1 MFHSRKLLS
10 LLFVGFF
17 ALLLLS
23 GCGSDDEKQQ
33 ESADNGAADQS
44 ATEPADNQQAPATE
58 PSEPTTTAASSTPK
72 WEAPTTAGDSAAHP
86 FVTEDFHAAII
97 VHAKNLY
104 ESELMKKIRSLDSEG
119 AFEEAMVVSLNRET
133 GVDIR
138 GVDRYSLFTK
148 SLPGGPREIPSVVM
162 ILEFAEAADR
172 SEIAQKTTGVKT
184 PQEDGEMKWYIPE
197 EGSRYEMVL
206 CIVNDKTLVYSTDL
220 VLAKKTV
227 TAPAA
232 NTPLNKRLV
241 ELDYSNQ
248 HITLVGSNAIFPPA
262 LMAEMQ
268 RELSSEGLPP
278 AFSDIT
284 DVIAQVT
291 AVSAVLNLSPDLYVK
306 LGVETTSAETTTKLK
321 TMTSDVLVMAK
332 TTLGALAF
340 LPPKDMPDAIKKMI
354 PEVLK
359 LLAQLKLEQQEKR
372 FDIAIRIPATTL
384 ASFMEPLSVSITE
397 ARNSAQRMTGVNN
410 IRQIGIATQN
420 FHEVYGRF
428 PVGEFPGND
437 GLIKYKNGKPLL
449 SWRVYLLPFIGE
461 DSLYDQ
467 FKLDEPWDS
476 PHNLKLLDKIPGI
489 YKSPSSAVGTNKTRY
504 LAPVGPSS
512 ILGEKT
518 KIRFRDISD
527 GTSNTVLLVEAGAD
541 KAVPWTKPEDLTY
554 DPKNPVASLGKIGD
568 SFMVLMADGSV
579 HQLKAT
585 IDAASLLNLFQRNDG
600 NVVNIETFHK

>member
-1 MFHSRKLLS
+1 
-10 LLFVGFF
+10 
-17 ALLLLS
+17 
-23 GCGSDDEKQQ
+23 
-33 ESADNGAADQS
+33 
-44 ATEPADNQQAPATE
+44 
-58 PSEPTTTAASSTPK
+58 
-72 WEAPTTAGDSAAHP
+72 
-86 FVTEDFHAAII
+86 
-97 VHAKNLY
+97 
-104 ESELMKKIRSLDSEG
+104 
-119 AFEEAMVVSLNRET
+119 
-133 GVDIR
+133 
-138 GVDRYSLFTK
+138 
-148 SLPGGPREIPSVVM
+148 
-162 ILEFAEAADR
+162 
-172 SEIAQKTTGVKT
+172 
-184 PQEDGEMKWYIPE
+184 
-197 EGSRYEMVL
+197 
-206 CIVNDKTLVYSTDL
+206 
-220 VLAKKTV
+220 
-227 TAPAA
+227 
-232 NTPLNKRLV
+232 
-241 ELDYSNQ
+241 
-248 HITLVGSNAIFPPA
+248 
-262 LMAEMQ
+262 
-268 RELSSEGLPP
+268 
-278 AFSDIT
+278 
-284 DVIAQVT
+284 
-291 AVSAVLNLSPDLYVK
+291 
-306 LGVETTSAETTTKLK
+306 
-321 TMTSDVLVMAK
+321 MTSDVLVMAK